1 MFMRIISHIF
11 NQSTIERQIVSTRSF
26 GCFATNLSP
35 LFVSLKK
42 LNYKTTLIQLF
53 SITLILYLCDQ
64 ASAQRTEVFTIK
76 NLSVDI
82 TSTSSMDARDKALKE
97 GQLQAF
103 SKLMKRLVLSED
115 LDYLPDMPV
124 VKTNEFLSD
133 IAVNNERNSP
143 IRYIANLTFRFKPKK
158 VRQFLKANKIRF
170 AETKSKPVL
179 LLTVFE
185 IAAAKSLWDE
195 PNTWRKTFKSINLR
209 EGLIP
214 IVLPKG
220 DLKDVRIIG
229 AEQAVEGDIQR
240 IREMANRYKVET
252 VMIAFAKL
260 ITTQNGQTKLE
271 FDVTSYSSDKRDSA
285 IVGSFFLDDVKPSEK
300 ELLPVVQQILKLIE
314 DKWKN
319 NNLIQFERESV
330 LSLMLPLDSLR
341 DWVQKRKKLLSV
353 AIIERIELI
362 LISRNQAVA
371 NIFYL
376 GNQEQLELALAQEDM
391 EIVLSGGRKVLRL
404 R

>member
-1 MFMRIISHIF
+1 MRIISHIF
-11 NQSTIERQIVSTRSF
+11 NQSTIERQIFSTGSF
-26 GCFATNLSP
+26 DCFTTNLSRI
-35 LFVSLKK
+35 FVSLMK
-42 LNYKTTLIQLF
+42 LNYKTNLIQLF
-53 SITLILYLCDQ
+53 SIILILLFCDQ
-64 ASAQRTEVFTIK
+64 ASAQRIEIFTIK
-76 NLSVDI
+76 KLSVDI

-115 LDYLPDMPV
+115 LDYLPNMPV
-124 VKTNEFLSD
+124 VETNEFLSD

-170 AETKSKPVL
+170 AETQSKPVL

-185 IAAAKSLWDE
+185 MAAAKSLWDE
-195 PNTWRKTFKSINLR
+195 PNAWRKAFKSINLTD
-209 EGLIP
+209 GLIP
-214 IVLPKG
+214 LILPKG

-229 AEQAVEGDIQR
+229 AEQAVEGDIQQ
-240 IREMANRYKVET
+240 IREIANRYKVET
-252 VMIAFAKL
+252 VIIAFAKL
-260 ITTQNGQTKLE
+260 ITTQNGQTKLV
-271 FDVTSYSSDKRDSA
+271 FDVTSYSSDERDSS
-285 IVGSFFLDDVKPSEK
+285 IVGSFFLNDAKPSEK
-300 ELLPVVQQILKLIE
+300 SLLPVAQQILKLIE

-330 LSLMLPLDSLR
+330 LSLILPLDSLR
-341 DWVQKRKKLLSV
+341 DWVNKRKKLLSV

-362 LISRNQAVA
+362 LISRNQAVT

-376 GNQEQLELALAQEDM
+376 GSQEQLELALAQQDM
-391 EIVLSGGRKVLRL
+391 KIVLSGGRKVLRL

>member
-1 MFMRIISHIF
+1 M
-11 NQSTIERQIVSTRSF
+11 
-26 GCFATNLSP
+26 
-35 LFVSLKK
+35 
-42 LNYKTTLIQLF
+42 
-53 SITLILYLCDQ
+53 
-64 ASAQRTEVFTIK
+64 
-76 NLSVDI
+76 
-82 TSTSSMDARDKALKE
+82 
-97 GQLQAF
+97 
-103 SKLMKRLVLSED
+103 
-115 LDYLPDMPV
+115 
-124 VKTNEFLSD
+124 
-133 IAVNNERNSP
+133 
-143 IRYIANLTFRFKPKK
+143 
-158 VRQFLKANKIRF
+158 
-170 AETKSKPVL
+170 
-179 LLTVFE
+179 
-185 IAAAKSLWDE
+185 
-195 PNTWRKTFKSINLR
+195 
-209 EGLIP
+209 IP

-285 IVGSFFLDDVKPSEK
+285 IVGSFFLDDAKPSEK
-300 ELLPVVQQILKLIE
+300 ELLPVVQQILELIE

>member
-1 MFMRIISHIF
+1 MFMRSISHIF
-11 NQSTIERQIVSTRSF
+11 NQSTIERQIFSTGSF
-26 GCFATNLSP
+26 GCFTSNLSG
-35 LFVSLKK
+35 LFVSIKK
-42 LNYKTTLIQLF
+42 LSYKTQLIQFF
-53 SITLILYLCDQ
+53 SIIFIQYFCDQ
-64 ASAQRTEVFTIK
+64 ALAQRTEVFTIK

-103 SKLMKRLVLSED
+103 SKLMERLVLSED
-115 LDYLPDMPV
+115 LDYLPKMPV
-124 VKTNEFLSD
+124 DETNEFLSD

-143 IRYIANLTFRFKPKK
+143 IRYLANLTFRFKPKK
-158 VRQFLKANKIRF
+158 VRQFLKTNKIRF

-195 PNTWRKTFKSINLR
+195 PNAWRAAFKSINLR

-214 IVLPKG
+214 IILPRG

-240 IREMANRYKVET
+240 IREMANQYKVET
-252 VMIAFAKL
+252 VVIAFAKL
-260 ITTQNGQTKLE
+260 ITTQNGQTKLGFE
-271 FDVTSYSSDKRDSA
+271 VTSYSSDERDSS
-285 IVGSFFLDDVKPSEK
+285 IVGSFFLDDAKPSEK
-300 ELLPVVQQILKLIE
+300 LLLPVAQQILRLIE

-330 LSLMLPLDSLR
+330 LSLILPLDSLR

-362 LISRNQAVA
+362 LISRTQAVA
-371 NIFYL
+371 NSFYL
-376 GNQEQLELALAQEDM
+376 GSQEQLELALAQEDM
-391 EIVLSGGRKVLRL
+391 EIVLSDGRKVLRL